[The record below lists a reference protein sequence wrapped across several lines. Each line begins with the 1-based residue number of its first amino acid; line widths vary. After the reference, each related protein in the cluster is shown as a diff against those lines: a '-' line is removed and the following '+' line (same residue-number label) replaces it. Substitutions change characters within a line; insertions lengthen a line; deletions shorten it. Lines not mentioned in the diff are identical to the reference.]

1 MIAVRFS
8 IASLNLCHFRHFDLI
23 NCAPC
28 KVRLPAL
35 CYQTRRNAHRAL
47 ALVLIRSARLLDQG
61 EVTVPHLICPRS
73 WANNSRLKQKEE
85 TDVKKKRQNGKGIQ
99 SRVIW
104 PQQPRR
110 EGRKGKRISL
120 MDSVW
125 DRRLCV
131 RVSVAGAEGRRT
143 GAGVAK
149 RLAITATDERRL
161 SPGTNPVLRL
171 CFVYATDERMNPP
184 LVEQQREEKCP
195 SHVVKSHTV
204 LLLFFRKLPCPHT
217 K

>member
-8 IASLNLCHFRHFDLI
+8 IASLNQCHFRHFDLI

-73 WANNSRLKQKEE
+73 LANNSRLKQKEE

-99 SRVIW
+99 SRAVITAAAK
-104 PQQPRR
+104 
-110 EGRKGKRISL
+110 EGRKKRQKDL
-120 MDSVW
+120 FDGF
-125 DRRLCV
+125 RLRQMAVRSCV
-131 RVSVAGAEGRRT
+131 CCVCGGGRKANRSRSSKKIGHHGDGRATSVAR
-143 GAGVAK
+143 
-149 RLAITATDERRL
+149 
-161 SPGTNPVLRL
+161 
-171 CFVYATDERMNPP
+171 
-184 LVEQQREEKCP
+184 
-195 SHVVKSHTV
+195 H
-204 LLLFFRKLPCPHT
+204 
-217 K
+217 